1 MDAPAGKRG
10 LDLLRD
16 PAWNRG
22 TAFTLVALR
31 LRAITDGMID
41 AALEALVQMIPASR
55 DPRASLMPALS
66 EAAAVGAA
74 VADAVGRA
82 GVREGLAPEGVAE
95 EAVPALLERARWRPR
110 YPALPLAAPP
120 DG

>member
-41 AALEALVQMIPASR
+41 AGLEALAQMIPASR

-66 EAAAVGAA
+66 EVAAVGAA
-74 VADAVGRA
+74 VAEAVARA

-95 EAVPALLERARWRPR
+95 EAVLALLERARWRPR
-110 YPALPLAAPP
+110 YPALASAAPP